1 MFQKQPPA
9 VSRRWQLLAVV
20 SRLASFSSPPVPA
33 GSGVPGGQR
42 QVCHGRTV
50 AGGESGAARSPGE
63 EDTGPTVCR
72 ALAPEHRQGP
82 PGSRTMGPMAE
93 GGSHLCSLC
102 PAHALGFFKGQ
113 LDLKGWGRGALK
125 IPFV

>member
-1 MFQKQPPA
+1 MLQEQPPA

-42 QVCHGRTV
+42 QVCHGRTA

-63 EDTGPTVCR
+63 EDTGPAVCR

-82 PGSRTMGPMAE
+82 PGSRTMGPMPE
-93 GGSHLCSLC
+93 GGSRFVRPVPSSC
-102 PAHALGFFKGQ
+102 PWL
-113 LDLKGWGRGALK
+113 L
-125 IPFV
+125 